1 MGLYSSRHIAASRGV
16 AAAQFDRL
24 LQNRHRPAA
33 AAPRPC
39 RPRRRRRAYAGG
51 GAPARPRAAIAA
63 VPHRGADR
71 ARVIRPARA
80 DSALSRPHVRA
91 KVQHD

>member
-33 AAPRPC
+33 APPRLIPVV
-39 RPRRRRRAYAGG
+39 
-51 GAPARPRAAIAA
+51 ARPRARAPPSPRSPTAA
-63 VPHRGADR
+63 PIG
-71 ARVIRPARA
+71 PA
-80 DSALSRPHVRA
+80 
-91 KVQHD
+91 